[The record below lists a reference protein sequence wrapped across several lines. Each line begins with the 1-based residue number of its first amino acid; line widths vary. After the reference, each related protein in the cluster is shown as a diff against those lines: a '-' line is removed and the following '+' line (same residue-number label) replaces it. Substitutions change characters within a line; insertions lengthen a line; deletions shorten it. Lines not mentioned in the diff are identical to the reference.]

1 MANGDD
7 GQKSSW
13 TSWFAP
19 GDTRRA
25 QNEAQ
30 QQSPSIEA
38 RRPTASPTADSQS
51 SPYGEHDDMRMPASS
66 PFIAFKHFIDDHL
79 AAVAEFPINLHD
91 LLQKARDDRLAVA
104 VRKAAFYK
112 HWTGSDAETNTKRR
126 QSEGLSIE
134 AAHDAAYMLL
144 AASATK
150 NRHVPPEK
158 IEALYADE
166 KARWDYQQEKG
177 FLSIPWFK
185 NDPYSPISLE
195 LDPLL
200 SKYDTKWRHAFE
212 DLLEATLEKPMTSEE
227 RFGQRDAYAHPV
239 STWRGPGLDWML
251 SLQCRGILPPQLP
264 SWYRPGRSYE
274 TAELAK
280 VVDCCVR
287 RIDLHD
293 LGWVQHYG
301 LHHIN
306 VDLQHLVREV
316 ATPFPRDVEQ
326 AGSTELDVYEQL
338 NELANAGR
346 QGDASRKVEQVNQ
359 AQPGIAQNQSHTT
372 GGGCSDELG
381 RAVVEIAR
389 QETEHTTDEYLDKNN
404 FDFEAFLAAGDRTEP
419 SHIDKEKQ
427 MENDERT
434 RETMRQL
441 LELIDGHESDHS
453 NLISQLFDV
462 FADPRQTDQ
471 AELLF
476 EEERSKRANPGLQ
489 DYQAH
494 LEFLEERERKRILAA
509 MAEQRSR
516 ARPEE
521 DDDND
526 DDNGEEA
533 EVPLQMPSHLP
544 AAQAELQQRPRVL
557 STMTKT
563 QTTRLPDGSVK
574 TEVVLKRRFA
584 DGREETQ
591 TSTQTSFDGSTSAG
605 AGAGGGGADEED
617 DEYAMV
623 RQQQNKDGK
632 SWFWS

>member
-30 QQSPSIEA
+30 QQRPGIEA

-91 LLQKARDDRLAVA
+91 LLQKARDDRLAA
-104 VRKAAFYK
+104 AARKAAFYK

-144 AASATK
+144 AVSATK

-166 KARWDYQQEKG
+166 KARWDYQKEKG

-212 DLLEATLEKPMTSEE
+212 DLLEATLEKPMASEE

-251 SLQCRGILPPQLP
+251 SLHCRGILPPQLP
-264 SWYRPGRSYE
+264 SWYRPGRSYKPG
-274 TAELAK
+274 ELAM
-280 VVDCCVR
+280 VVDCCIKGR
-287 RIDLHD
+287 DRHD
-293 LGWVQHYG
+293 LGWVHYG

-306 VDLQHLVREV
+306 VDFQHLVREV
-316 ATPFPRDVEQ
+316 ATPFPLDVEQ

-346 QGDASRKVEQVNQ
+346 QGDASWKVDQVNQ
-359 AQPGIAQNQSHTT
+359 ARPGIAQNQSHTI
-372 GGGCSDELG
+372 GGGCPDELG
-381 RAVVEIAR
+381 RAVGEMAG
-389 QETEHTTDEYLDKNN
+389 QEAEHTNDEDLDKNN
-404 FDFEAFLAAGDRTEP
+404 FDFEAFLAAGDRPEP
-419 SHIDKEKQ
+419 PQIDEEEQIEK
-427 MENDERT
+427 DEHT
-434 RETMRQL
+434 REITRQL
-441 LELIDGHESDHS
+441 LKLIHGGDVDRSVDRS
-453 NLISQLFDV
+453 ALISQFFHAFDDPMQRSQILQLFQEDK
-462 FADPRQTDQ
+462 FERENPR
-471 AELLF
+471 
-476 EEERSKRANPGLQ
+476 LQ
-489 DYQAH
+489 DYQAQ
-494 LEFLEERERKRILAA
+494 LEFLEEQERKRILVATA
-509 MAEQRSR
+509 GQRSF
-516 ARPEE
+516 ARSEGEE
-521 DDDND
+521 DDDEEE
-526 DDNGEEA
+526 EEA
-533 EVPLQMPSHLP
+533 EVPPRTPSTFP

-591 TSTQTSFDGSTSAG
+591 TSTQTSFDGSAHAG
-605 AGAGGGGADEED
+605 VGGADEDD